1 MRAPTK
7 ITKKVKS
14 CHTEHYDKPA
24 QQINAVSLQHAE
36 RQDATQEH
44 SPIRLTESADLCFS
58 YGRSKQSRT
67 QQNQPLTL
75 CPANNV
81 SKKLHQKG

>member
-1 MRAPTK
+1 MTNQRS
-7 ITKKVKS
+7 KS
-14 CHTEHYDKPA
+14 MLFLFCM
-24 QQINAVSLQHAE
+24 QNAKMQRRNTDPV
-36 RQDATQEH
+36 
-44 SPIRLTESADLCFS
+44 RLTESADLCFS
-58 YGRSKQSRT
+58 YRRIKQSRT

>member
-1 MRAPTK
+1 MTNRRS
-7 ITKKVKS
+7 KS
-14 CHTEHYDKPA
+14 MLFLFSM
-24 QQINAVSLQHAE
+24 QNAKMQRRNTDPV
-36 RQDATQEH
+36 
-44 SPIRLTESADLCFS
+44 RLTESADLCFS

>member
-1 MRAPTK
+1 MTNRRS
-7 ITKKVKS
+7 KS
-14 CHTEHYDKPA
+14 MLFLFGM
-24 QQINAVSLQHAE
+24 QNAKMQRRNTGPV
-36 RQDATQEH
+36 
-44 SPIRLTESADLCFS
+44 RLTESADLCFT

-67 QQNQPLTL
+67 QLNQPLTL

>member
-1 MRAPTK
+1 MTNRRS
-7 ITKKVKS
+7 KS
-14 CHTEHYDKPA
+14 VLFLFSMQNDKMQRRNTDP
-24 QQINAVSLQHAE
+24 V
-36 RQDATQEH
+36 
-44 SPIRLTESADLCFS
+44 RLTESADLCFS
-58 YGRSKQSRT
+58 YGRIKQSRT